1 MTGPFEPRHDPRP
14 GGDPDDLVR
23 RRQRGRATVMALLL
37 GGLVILIFA
46 ITVAKIRL
54 GMQH

>member
-1 MTGPFEPRHDPRP
+1 MTGPFDPRN
-14 GGDPDDLVR
+14 DNDSQDFVR

-37 GGLVILIFA
+37 GGLVVLIFA
-46 ITVAKIRL
+46 ITMAKIRL

>member
-1 MTGPFEPRHDPRP
+1 MTGPFEAPR
-14 GGDPDDLVR
+14 DPDPQDLVR

-37 GGLVILIFA
+37 GGLVVLIFA
-46 ITVAKIRL
+46 ITMAKIRL